1 MSNAEATLKTKQL
14 CDLIQAEF
22 SHGTPAGTGASTAP
36 PPLPA
41 SIRAVVELLDEGATV
56 PFIARYRKERTGD
69 ADEGVIRS
77 IETAL
82 KQVRTREARRTAVRA
97 SLEKLGM
104 LSEELSARLN
114 AARDISSIEDLYAP
128 YKPKRKTRASVAI
141 DAGYAPLAY
150 AVLCGAPDKAL
161 PLPASTASEDAV
173 AGAAAAVAG
182 AAAAE
187 EAVAGAVDILA
198 EWFSEHPDIRA
209 ALRQLFTRSAVLSA
223 KKKRGLKEDTENS
236 RFKDYF
242 EHAEPAARA
251 PSHRIL
257 AMFRGE
263 AEDVLRLSARPEEE
277 SSARLLLELVSGRHR
292 QHASLSWDHIPEELR
307 VPTEP
312 AVPVKPEPAALP
324 LKAEHAAPVKPE
336 HAAFLERA
344 ALLERAVGECCSRL
358 IVPQLENELRGV
370 LKERADVAAVE
381 VFARNLHELLMAPPL
396 PDTPLLALDP
406 GLRTG
411 CKVVCMDARGTYLE
425 SATVFPL
432 VPHKKTEAAAR
443 IVQALLARHG
453 IRAVAVGNGTGGRE
467 AQAWLE
473 SLALGIPVISVSE
486 AGASVY
492 SASETAREEF
502 PDLDVTV
509 RGAISIGR
517 RLADPLSEL
526 VKIEP
531 KAIGV
536 GQYQHDIDQKLLQ
549 ERLDAVVLSC
559 VNQVGVDLNTAG
571 RSLLGYVSGMSARL
585 ADAVVKYRSTAR
597 GFRNRKELLKVA
609 GLGPKSFEQ
618 AAGFLRI
625 RDGDEALDAGAVH
638 PERYDLVRRMARD
651 QGLNPVDLMSNPDA
665 RANIDLESYV
675 SGDVGLPTLR
685 DIGRD
690 PRGVLETVRFA
701 DVHELSDLSP
711 GMSLPGVVTNITAFG
726 AFVDVGVHQDGLVHI
741 SKLANRFVS
750 DPHEVV
756 QIGKQVMVTVL
767 EVDQGRKRISLSM
780 SEP

>member
-1 MSNAEATLKTKQL
+1 MSNAETTLKTKQL

-22 SHGTPAGTGASTAP
+22 SHGTPAGAGASAAP
-36 PPLPA
+36 SPQPA

-56 PFIARYRKERTGD
+56 PFIARYRKERTGN

-77 IETAL
+77 IEDAL

-114 AARDISSIEDLYAP
+114 AAPDISSIEDLYAP

-141 DAGYAPLAY
+141 EAGYAPLAY
-150 AVLCGAPDKAL
+150 AVLCGGPQDAL
-161 PLPASTASEDAV
+161 PVPSSTAPEDAV
-173 AGAAAAVAG
+173 AGS
-182 AAAAE
+182 AAAE

-223 KKKRGLKEDTENS
+223 KKKRGLKEDAENS

-242 EHAEPAARA
+242 EHAEQAARA

-263 AEDVLRLSARPEEE
+263 AEDVLRLSARPDEEA
-277 SSARLLLELVSGRHR
+277 SRRLLLELVNGKHR
-292 QHASLSWDHIPEELR
+292 QYGKLSWEHIPEDLR
-307 VPTEP
+307 VPTEQ
-312 AVPVKPEPAALP
+312 AVPVEPKLAALI
-324 LKAEHAAPVKPE
+324 
-336 HAAFLERA
+336 ERGT
-344 ALLERAVGECCSRL
+344 LLERAVGECCSRL
-358 IVPQLENELRGV
+358 IVPQLENELRGI

-411 CKVVCMDARGTYLE
+411 CKVVCLDARGAYLE

-432 VPHKKTEAAAR
+432 VPHKKTEEAAR
-443 IVQALLARHG
+443 IIQALLARHG

-492 SASETAREEF
+492 SASETARAEF

-536 GQYQHDIDQKLLQ
+536 GQYQHDVDQKLLQ

-559 VNQVGVDLNTAG
+559 VNQVGVDLNSAG
-571 RSLLGYVSGMSARL
+571 TSLLSYVSGMSARL
-585 ADAVVKYRSTAR
+585 ADAVVKHRSTTGA
-597 GFRNRKELLKVA
+597 FRNRKELLKVA

-625 RDGDEALDAGAVH
+625 RDGDEPLDAGAVH

-651 QGLNPVDLMSNPDA
+651 QGLKPAELMSKPDA

-685 DIGRD
+685 DILQELEKPGRD

-767 EVDQGRKRISLSM
+767 EVDEGRKRISLSM
-780 SEP
+780 LEP

>member
-1 MSNAEATLKTKQL
+1 MNARSQG
-14 CDLIQAEF
+14 
-22 SHGTPAGTGASTAP
+22 SGASVDAQP
-36 PPLPA
+36 QPA
-41 SIRAVVELLDEGATV
+41 SIQAVIELLDEGATV
-56 PFIARYRKERTGD
+56 PFIARYRKERTGN
-69 ADEGVIRS
+69 ADEEVIRK
-77 IETAL
+77 IEDAA
-82 KQVRTREARRTAVRA
+82 KQVRTREARRAAVRA

-104 LSEELSARLN
+104 LSEELSARLY
-114 AARDISSIEDLYAP
+114 AAPDISSIEDIYAP
-128 YKPKRKTRASVAI
+128 YKPKRKTRASAAI
-141 DAGYAPLAY
+141 EAGYAPLAF
-150 AVLCGAPDKAL
+150 AVLCGVAQDAL
-161 PLPASTASEDAV
+161 PLPRSAV
-173 AGAAAAVAG
+173 AEEAGAEEAVAVEEEAAVAG
-182 AAAAE
+182 AI
-187 EAVAGAVDILA
+187 DILA

-209 ALRQLFTRSAVLSA
+209 ALRQLFTRSAVLRA
-223 KKKRGLKEDTENS
+223 KKKRGLKEHAES
-236 RFKDYF
+236 LRFKDYF

-263 AEDVLRLSARPEEE
+263 SEDVLRLSIRPEEE
-277 SSARLLLELVSGRHR
+277 ASRQLLLALVTGRHR
-292 QHASLSWDHIPEELR
+292 QGKLSWDHIPEELR
-307 VPTEP
+307 H
-312 AVPVKPEPAALP
+312 PAAATGATEAP
-324 LKAEHAAPVKPE
+324 QSSASSKPTVALKVD
-336 HAAFLERA
+336 RA
-344 ALLERAVGECCSRL
+344 VLLERAVEECCSRL

-370 LKERADVAAVE
+370 LKERADLAAVE

-411 CKVVCMDARGTYLE
+411 CKVVCLDARAVYLE
-425 SATVFPL
+425 SATIFPL
-432 VPHKKTEAAAR
+432 VPHKKTEEAAR
-443 IVQALLARHG
+443 IIESLLARHG

-473 SLALGIPVISVSE
+473 SLTLGIPVISVSE

-492 SASETAREEF
+492 SASAAAREEF

-536 GQYQHDIDQKLLQ
+536 GQYQHDVDQKSLQ

-571 RSLLGYVSGMSARL
+571 RALLRYVSGMSGRL
-585 ADAVVKYRSTAR
+585 ADAVVKYRGETR
-597 GFRNRKELLKVA
+597 GFSNRKELLKVA

-625 RDGDEALDAGAVH
+625 RDGNEPLDAGAVH
-638 PERYDLVRRMARD
+638 PERYELVRRMARD
-651 QGLNPVDLMSNPDA
+651 QGVTAAELMSNPDA
-665 RANIDLESYV
+665 RSAIDLDSYV
-675 SGDVGLPTLR
+675 AHDVGLPTLR
-685 DIGRD
+685 DIMQELEKPGRD

-701 DVHELSDLSP
+701 DVHELSDLSA
-711 GMSLPGVVTNITAFG
+711 GMRLPGVVTNITAFG

-741 SKLANRFVS
+741 SKLADRFVS
-750 DPHEVV
+750 DPHEIV

-767 EVDQGRKRISLSM
+767 EVDAGRKRVSLSM
-780 SEP
+780 LEL

>member
-1 MSNAEATLKTKQL
+1 MSNAEATLKASQL
-14 CDLIQAEF
+14 CDLIQAELR
-22 SHGTPAGTGASTAP
+22 AGASAAP
-36 PPLPA
+36 SPQPAQPA

-56 PFIARYRKERTGD
+56 PFIARYRKERTGN

-77 IETAL
+77 IEDAL

-114 AARDISSIEDLYAP
+114 AAPDISSIEDLYAP

-141 DAGYAPLAY
+141 EAGYAPLAY
-150 AVLCGAPDKAL
+150 AVLCGGPQDAL
-161 PLPASTASEDAV
+161 PVPSSTAPED
-173 AGAAAAVAG
+173 AVAG

-223 KKKRGLKEDTENS
+223 RKKRGLKEDAENS
-236 RFKDYF
+236 RFQDYF

-263 AEDVLRLSARPEEE
+263 AEDVLRLSARPDEEA
-277 SSARLLLELVSGRHR
+277 SRRLLLELVSGRHR
-292 QHASLSWDHIPEELR
+292 QYGKLSWEHIPEDLR
-307 VPTEP
+307 VSTEP
-312 AVPVKPEPAALP
+312 TVPF
-324 LKAEHAAPVKPE
+324 KAE
-336 HAAFLERA
+336 RT

-381 VFARNLHELLMAPPL
+381 IFARNLYELLMAPPL
-396 PDTPLLALDP
+396 PDTALLALDP

-411 CKVVCMDARGTYLE
+411 CKVVCLDARGAYLE
-425 SATVFPL
+425 SAAVFPL
-432 VPHKKTEAAAR
+432 VPHKRTEEAAR
-443 IVQALLARHG
+443 IIRALVARHG
-453 IRAVAVGNGTGGRE
+453 SRAVAVGNGTGGRE
-467 AQAWLE
+467 ALAFVE
-473 SLALGIPVISVSE
+473 SLELGIPAISVSE

-492 SASETAREEF
+492 SASDTAREEF
-502 PDLDVTV
+502 PELDVTV

-526 VKIEP
+526 VKIDP

-536 GQYQHDIDQKLLQ
+536 GQYQHDVDQKRLQ

-559 VNQVGVDLNTAG
+559 VNRVGVDLNTAG
-571 RSLLGYVSGMSARL
+571 KALLSYVSGMSARL
-585 ADAVVKYRSTAR
+585 ADAVVKYRGEIR
-597 GFRNRKELLKVA
+597 GFKNRKELLRVT

-625 RDGDEALDAGAVH
+625 RGGDEPLDAGAVH

-651 QGLNPVDLMSNPDA
+651 QGLTPAELMSHADA
-665 RANIDLESYV
+665 RSNIDLESYV
-675 SGDVGLPTLR
+675 SHDVGLPTLR
-685 DIGRD
+685 DIMQELEKPGRD

-711 GMSLPGVVTNITAFG
+711 GMRLPGVVTNITAFG

-741 SKLANRFVS
+741 SKLADRFVS

-767 EVDQGRKRISLSM
+767 DVDEGRKRVSLSM
-780 SEP
+780 LEP

>member
-1 MSNAEATLKTKQL
+1 MSNAENTQKTQQL
-14 CDLIQAEF
+14 CDLIQADLLA
-22 SHGTPAGTGASTAP
+22 GGTGTGDSAAHPPSTHAVQ
-36 PPLPA
+36 
-41 SIRAVVELLDEGATV
+41 AVVELLDEGATV
-56 PFIARYRKERTGD
+56 PFIARYRKERTGN
-69 ADEGVIRS
+69 ADESVIRR
-77 IETAL
+77 IEDTL
-82 KQVRTREARRTAVRA
+82 KQVRTRELRRNAVRS
-97 SLEKLGM
+97 SLEKLGL

-114 AARDISSIEDLYAP
+114 AAPDISSIEDIYAP
-128 YKPKRKTRASVAI
+128 FKPKRKTRASVAI
-141 DAGYAPLAY
+141 EAGYAPLSY
-150 AVLCGAPDKAL
+150 AVLCGRPHD
-161 PLPASTASEDAV
+161 PLPVPSSAAPKETA
-173 AGAAAAVAG
+173 AGAELANSPEIDAAL
-182 AAAAE
+182 
-187 EAVAGAVDILA
+187 AGAVDILA

-209 ALRQLFTRSAVLSA
+209 AMRGLFTRSAVLTA
-223 KKKRGLKEDTENS
+223 KKKRGLKENVENS

-277 SSARLLLELVSGRHR
+277 LSARQLVELVSGRHR
-292 QHASLSWDHIPEELR
+292 QYGKLSWEHIPKELR
-307 VPTEP
+307 IPAEPTVPF
-312 AVPVKPEPAALP
+312 
-324 LKAEHAAPVKPE
+324 KAERAVL
-336 HAAFLERA
+336 LERA
-344 ALLERAVGECCSRL
+344 ARECCSRL
-358 IVPQLENELRGV
+358 IVPQLENELRGA
-370 LKERADVAAVE
+370 LKQRADVAAVE

-411 CKVVCMDARGTYLE
+411 CKVVCLNAQGAYLE
-425 SATVFPL
+425 SATIYPL
-432 VPHKKTEAAAR
+432 APHQKTEEAAR
-443 IVQALLARHG
+443 IIHALLARHG

-467 AQAWLE
+467 AQTWLE
-473 SLALGIPVISVSE
+473 SLTLDIPVISVSE

-492 SASETAREEF
+492 SASEIARAEF

-536 GQYQHDIDQKLLQ
+536 GQYQHDVDQKRLQ

-559 VNQVGVDLNTAG
+559 VNHVGVDVNTAG
-571 RSLLGYVSGMSARL
+571 RQLLRYVSGMTGRL
-585 ADAVVKYRSTAR
+585 ADAVVEYRRTTH

-625 RDGDEALDAGAVH
+625 RGGDEPLDAGAVH
-638 PERYDLVRRMARD
+638 PERYALVRRMARD
-651 QGLNPVDLMSNPDA
+651 QGLSPAALMSNPDA
-665 RANIDLESYV
+665 CSSIDLKSYI
-675 SGDVGLPTLR
+675 SDDVGLPTLR
-685 DIGRD
+685 DIMQELEKPGRD
-690 PRGVLETVRFA
+690 PRGVLETTRFA
-701 DVHELSDLSP
+701 DVHELSDLIP
-711 GMSLPGVVTNITAFG
+711 GMTLPGVVTNITAFG

-741 SKLANRFVS
+741 SKLADRFVS

-756 QIGKQVMVTVL
+756 QIGKQVTVTVL
-767 EVDQGRKRISLSM
+767 EVDEGRKRISLSM
-780 SEP
+780 LEP